1 MDATVIAALISALA
15 ALVAAIMS
23 FLTSRMRL
31 KHPGGSAT
39 GNESAPDQEDDI
51 RLDEARASL
60 YRQESI
66 AKWSCRAAAS
76 LTFSQYVVGGILT
89 SSFVQD
95 ALSSKITGFL
105 GLLVLASSLVHH
117 HYRPD
122 IYSREARQRATRL
135 RMLIRTAEDLQY
147 AIEHGKQGTPSRYS
161 IRKMVSDGLAEVEAD
176 ELRDA
181 EPENAELTITEAK
194 HRVRLD

>member
-1 MDATVIAALISALA
+1 MDATVIAVLISALA

-23 FLTSRMRL
+23 KVTSRLRL
-31 KHPGGSAT
+31 KHLVVIST
-39 GNESAPDQEDDI
+39 EDKSAPDQEDDI

-76 LTFSQYVVGGILT
+76 LIFSQYVVGGILA

-95 ALSSKITGFL
+95 SLSNKITGFL
-105 GLLVLASSLVHH
+105 GILVLASSLVHH

-122 IYSREARQRATRL
+122 IYSREARQRAARL
-135 RMLIRTAEDLQY
+135 RTLIRTAEDLLY
-147 AIEHGKQGTPSRYS
+147 AIRQGKQGAPSLYT
-161 IRKMVSDGLAEVEAD
+161 IRKRVSEGLAEIEAD
-176 ELRDA
+176 ELKDIDPDNA
-181 EPENAELTITEAK
+181 EPKGDGN
-194 HRVRLD
+194 R

>member
-23 FLTSRMRL
+23 KLTSRLRL
-31 KHPGGSAT
+31 KHLVVIAT
-39 GNESAPDQEDDI
+39 EDKSAPDQEDDI

-76 LTFSQYVVGGILT
+76 LIFSQYVVGGILA

-95 ALSSKITGFL
+95 SLSNEITGFL
-105 GLLVLASSLVHH
+105 GILVLASSLVHH

-122 IYSREARQRATRL
+122 IYSREARQRAARL
-135 RMLIRTAEDLQY
+135 RTLIRTAEDLLY
-147 AIEHGKQGTPSRYS
+147 AIRHGKQGAPSLYT
-161 IRKMVSDGLAEVEAD
+161 IRKTVSEGLAEIEAD
-176 ELRDA
+176 ELKDI
-181 EPENAELTITEAK
+181 EPDNAELK
-194 HRVRLD
+194 GVGNR

>member
-1 MDATVIAALISALA
+1 MDATVIAVLISALA

-23 FLTSRMRL
+23 VLTSRLRL
-31 KHPGGSAT
+31 KYLGETATEDKAVPG
-39 GNESAPDQEDDI
+39 QEDDI

-95 ALSSKITGFL
+95 SLSSKITGYL
-105 GLLVLASSLVHH
+105 GILVFASSLFHH
-117 HYRPD
+117 RYRPD
-122 IYSREARQRATRL
+122 ILSREARQRAARL
-135 RMLIRTAEDLQY
+135 RTLIRSAEDLLY
-147 AIEHGKQGTPSRYS
+147 EIKHGKKGAPSLYT
-161 IRKMVSDGLAEVEAD
+161 IRKTVSGGLAEIEAD
-176 ELRDA
+176 ELKDI
-181 EPENAELTITEAK
+181 EPNNAESET
-194 HRVRLD
+194 H

>member
-23 FLTSRMRL
+23 VLTSRLRL
-31 KHPGGSAT
+31 KHLTVTAT
-39 GNESAPDQEDDI
+39 EDISEPDQEDDI

-76 LTFSQYVVGGILT
+76 LTFSQYVVGGILA

-95 ALSSKITGFL
+95 SLSNEITGFL
-105 GLLVLASSLVHH
+105 GILVLASSLVHH

-122 IYSREARQRATRL
+122 IYSREARQRAARL
-135 RMLIRTAEDLQY
+135 RTLIRVSEDLLY
-147 AIEHGKQGTPSRYS
+147 AIKHGKQGAPSLYT
-161 IRKMVSDGLAEVEAD
+161 IRKTMSEGLAEIEAN
-176 ELRDA
+176 ELKDI
-181 EPENAELTITEAK
+181 ESDNTEIKGELNGS
-194 HRVRLD
+194 